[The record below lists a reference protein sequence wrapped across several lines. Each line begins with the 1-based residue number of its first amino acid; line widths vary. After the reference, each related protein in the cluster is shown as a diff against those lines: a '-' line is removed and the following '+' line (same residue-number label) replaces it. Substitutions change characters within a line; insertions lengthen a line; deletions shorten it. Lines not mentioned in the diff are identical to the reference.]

1 MKLTTRKEK
10 MTVQIMLGTSLVLG
24 VIPPLVMFMVTRRKN
39 GYYREAS
46 RKALNF
52 HLTIFPFFLSSSFL
66 PQWFKYTF
74 LMIETFIILYAM
86 FCIALQKPYHYP
98 AIPYIKNKEIHR
110 NEALKC

>member
-1 MKLTTRKEK
+1 MIQTSYTKGDENEINHKKRK

-24 VIPPLVMFMVTRRKN
+24 
-39 GYYREAS
+39 
-46 RKALNF
+46 
-52 HLTIFPFFLSSSFL
+52 L

>member
-10 MTVQIMLGTSLVLG
+10 MTVLIMLGTSLVLG
-24 VIPPLVMFMVTRRKN
+24 VIPPLFMFMVTRRKN

-52 HLTIFPFFLSSSFL
+52 
-66 PQWFKYTF
+66 
-74 LMIETFIILYAM
+74 
-86 FCIALQKPYHYP
+86 
-98 AIPYIKNKEIHR
+98 YIKNKEIHR

>member
-1 MKLTTRKEK
+1 MIQTSYTKGDENEINK

-24 VIPPLVMFMVTRRKN
+24 
-39 GYYREAS
+39 
-46 RKALNF
+46 
-52 HLTIFPFFLSSSFL
+52 L

>member
-24 VIPPLVMFMVTRRKN
+24 
-39 GYYREAS
+39 
-46 RKALNF
+46 
-52 HLTIFPFFLSSSFL
+52 L

-86 FCIALQKPYHYP
+86 ICIALQKPYHYP